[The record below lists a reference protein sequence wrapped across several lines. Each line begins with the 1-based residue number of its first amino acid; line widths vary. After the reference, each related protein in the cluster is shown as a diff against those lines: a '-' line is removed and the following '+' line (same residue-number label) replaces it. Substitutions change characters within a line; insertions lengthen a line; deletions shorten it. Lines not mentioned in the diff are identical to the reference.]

1 MISDHVQAP
10 YRIGFDIGGT
20 FTDFI
25 LADEASGRLH
35 LHKCLTTPEDPSI
48 AALAGLSDL
57 LEGAGVDLAQVGHI
71 VHGTTLVTNSIIE
84 RSGARLGLL
93 TTRGFRD
100 ILEMGTEQR
109 YDIHDLFLTFPE
121 PLASRRDRREIA
133 ERVSRD
139 GAVLEA
145 IDPDAVRREVRDLV
159 GDGVEALAV
168 CFLHAYRNPVHERL
182 VRDLVRSEF
191 PDLPV
196 SISSDVH
203 PQINEYERTSTTA
216 ANAYVQPLMSAY
228 VRRLDRALRERGFR
242 GRFHL
247 IQSSGGLTAP
257 ETAEAL
263 PIRFLESGPAGGAQ
277 ASALAG
283 RAIGHADLLSFDMG
297 GTTAKASLIQD
308 GEPDI
313 APMLEAARVRRFK
326 KGSGL
331 PVHAPVIDMME
342 IGAGGGSIARVD
354 DLGLLKVGP
363 ESAGAEPGPACYGQG
378 GAQPTVT
385 DANLLLGYLDPGY
398 FLGGRMALDTAAAE
412 SAMAGLAARL
422 GLSVAEA
429 AWGVYDLVSEN
440 MAGAARVHIVEK
452 GRDPRRYAMVAMGGA
467 GPLHAARVARK
478 LGVREVVVPPASG
491 AASALGFLVSP
502 VAYELSRS
510 APMRLANPDF
520 AGVGALL
527 GELETEG
534 RARLAAAG
542 VDDGVSVQRLAD
554 MRLRGQMHQISVPLP
569 AEPLSAVNLPAVVE
583 AFTAEYQRRYTHLYE
598 GAEIEV
604 LNWRVVCTGP
614 TPALS
619 ARLAGSDGDAGDAG
633 ADCDARADRDAHDG
647 RPARTDRTEAGS
659 RALKGHR
666 RAWVPEREA
675 FAEVPVHDRYAMRA
689 GTVVEGPAI
698 VEEREAT
705 TIVPDACTLTVDES
719 LNLRLSLAETSPP
732 RIVVGTDTALEQ
744 AVARIEADPIGL
756 EIMWSRMINIA
767 EECWQTVI
775 RTAFSL
781 IIGEA
786 QDFACEILDAEG
798 RQIVHSPR
806 AMPVFNLT
814 LPIAVK
820 AMIERHPPH
829 TLEPGDVLV
838 TNDPWLC
845 AGHLFDI
852 AVAVPVFRAGKVVA
866 FCGVVGHVTDI
877 GGTKDSLAAR
887 EIYEEG
893 FQIPPMK
900 LFRAGKPNEDLFT
913 LLAENVRRP
922 DQVLGDVHALVAA
935 GLTGAERIGEFM
947 EEYGTHDLEALATVV
962 QKRAEAATRAAIS
975 ALPDGRYEHRVEADG
990 LDTHMT
996 FPIRIAIEGDEIEV
1010 DFEGAPPQM
1019 DRGGSNCTLTY
1030 TKAHATYP
1038 LKCILTPEVPGN
1050 AGCYRAM
1057 RVTAPQRSIMNC
1069 DRPLAVNMR
1078 VRTGWYI
1085 APDVFGA
1092 LAKAAPDRVQAFT
1105 GLPSSALF
1113 YGVGPDGIF
1122 YSDHL
1127 FQGGGQGGSEHGDGH
1142 SALLYPT
1149 SAGNTSVEL
1158 FETRVPALV
1167 LEKAFVTDS
1176 GGPGRQRGGLGQV
1189 ISARKLDDDGKPCQV
1204 GLYPM
1209 GVLRPVPGLFGGKP
1223 GGRAGGRVSRPGGE
1237 VHDVG
1242 VGALSVLESSEEYA
1256 ELRVAGGSGFGDPM
1270 ERPFEAVQRDLD
1282 AGYVTTEG
1290 ARRDYGCVVG
1300 EDGLIDRAAS
1310 ERLRTGRTERP
1321 PGPAESPA
1329 PETTVSGPRQAPESS
1344 PVGAD

>member
-1 MISDHVQAP
+1 MPQDSNP
-10 YRIGFDIGGT
+10 SPCRIGFDIGGT

-25 LADEASGRLH
+25 LVDEAHGRLH

-57 LEGAGVDLAQVGHI
+57 LGAAGVDLAQVGHI
-71 VHGTTLVTNSIIE
+71 VHGTTLVTNAIIE
-84 RSGARLGLL
+84 RGGARLGLL

-121 PLASRRDRREIA
+121 PLASRRDRREVA

-159 GDGVEALAV
+159 DDGVEALAV
-168 CFLHAYRNPVHERL
+168 CFLHAYRNPAHERL

-191 PDLPV
+191 PGLPV

-203 PQINEYERTSTTA
+203 PQINEYERSSTTA

-277 ASALAG
+277 ASALVG

-308 GEPDI
+308 GAPDI
-313 APMLEAARVRRFK
+313 APMLEAARVRRFR

-378 GAQPTVT
+378 GVRPTVT

-422 GLSVAEA
+422 GLPVAKA
-429 AWGVYDLVSEN
+429 AWGVCDLVSEN

-510 APMRLANPDF
+510 APMRLASPDF
-520 AGVGALL
+520 AGVDALL
-527 GELETEG
+527 RELEAQG
-534 RARLAAAG
+534 RARLAGAG

-554 MRLRGQMHQISVPLP
+554 MRLHGQMHQISVPLP
-569 AEPLSAVNLPAVVE
+569 AEPLSADNLPAVVE

-604 LNWRVVCTGP
+604 LSWRVVCTGP
-614 TPALS
+614 APALS
-619 ARLAGSDGDAGDAG
+619 ARLAGSEGDDGDAGRDRNDRAEAAG
-633 ADCDARADRDAHDG
+633 
-647 RPARTDRTEAGS
+647 RT
-659 RALKGHR
+659 LKGHR

-675 FAEVPVHDRYAMRA
+675 FADVPVHDRYAMRA
-689 GTVVEGPAI
+689 GAVVEGPAI
-698 VEEREAT
+698 IEEREAT
-705 TIVPDACTLTVDES
+705 TIVPDACTLTVDEG
-719 LNLRLSLAETSPP
+719 LNLRLSLAEASPS
-732 RIVVGTDTALEQ
+732 RIVVGTDTALEE

-786 QDFACEILDAEG
+786 QDFACEILDGEG

-877 GGTKDSLAAR
+877 GGTRDSLAAR

-900 LFRAGKPNEDLFT
+900 LFRAGTPSEDLFT

-922 DQVLGDVHALVAA
+922 DQVLGDLHALVAA

-947 EEYGTHDLEALATVV
+947 EEYGMHDLEALATVV

-975 ALPDGRYEHRVEADG
+975 ALPDGCYEHRVEADG
-990 LDTHMT
+990 LDTHLS
-996 FPIRIAIEGDEIEV
+996 FPIRITVEGDEIEV

-1057 RVTAPQRSIMNC
+1057 RVTAPERSIMNC

-1092 LAKAAPDRVQAFT
+1092 LAKAAPGRVQAFT

-1113 YGVGPDGIF
+1113 YGVGPDGLF

-1127 FQGGGQGGSEHGDGH
+1127 FQGGGQGASERGDGH

-1167 LEKAFVTDS
+1167 REKAFVADS

-1189 ISARKLDDDGKPCQV
+1189 ISARKLDDDGRPCQV

-1209 GVLRPVPGLFGGKP
+1209 GVLRPVPGLFGGRP
-1223 GGRAGGRVSRPGGE
+1223 GGRAGGRTSRPGGE
-1237 VHDVG
+1237 VRDVG
-1242 VGALSVLESSEEYA
+1242 VGALSVLETPAEYA
-1256 ELRVAGGSGFGDPM
+1256 ELRVAGGSGFGDPL

-1282 AGYVTTEG
+1282 AGYVTAEG

-1300 EDGLIDRAAS
+1300 GDGTIDRAAS
-1310 ERLRTGRTERP
+1310 ERLRADRAARP
-1321 PGPAESPA
+1321 PSEDPAR
-1329 PETTVSGPRQAPESS
+1329 ETVQETAREMANSRRQAPESS
-1344 PVGAD
+1344 PTGID

>member
-1 MISDHVQAP
+1 MATSNSRRP
-10 YRIGFDIGGT
+10 RRIGFDIGGT

-25 LADEASGRLH
+25 LADESTGRLH

-48 AALAGLSDL
+48 GALEGMTDLLRAAGVALADVG
-57 LEGAGVDLAQVGHI
+57 QV
-71 VHGTTLVTNSIIE
+71 VHGTTLVTNAIIE
-84 RSGARLGLL
+84 RTGARLGLL

-109 YDIHDLFLTFPE
+109 YDIHDLFLTFPA
-121 PLASRRDRREIA
+121 PLAARRDRREIA

-145 IDPDAVRREVRDLV
+145 IDREAVRREVRDLV
-159 GDGVEALAV
+159 DDGVEALAV
-168 CFLHAYRNPVHERL
+168 CFLHAYKNPVHERE

-228 VRRLDRALRERGFR
+228 VRRLERVLRERGFR

-257 ETAEAL
+257 ETAERL

-277 ASALAG
+277 ASALVG

-342 IGAGGGSIARVD
+342 IGAGGGSIARAD

-378 GAQPTVT
+378 GVEPTVT
-385 DANLLLGYLDPGY
+385 DANLVLGYLDPRY

-412 SAMAGLAARL
+412 GAMAGLAERL
-422 GLSVAEA
+422 GLSVPQA
-429 AWGVYDLVSEN
+429 AWGIYDLVSEN

-491 AASALGFLVSP
+491 AASALGFLAAP
-502 VAYELSRS
+502 VAYEAARS
-510 APMRLANPDF
+510 WPMRIAAPDF
-520 AGVGALL
+520 ATVESLL
-527 GELETEG
+527 RELEAEG
-534 RARLAAAG
+534 RARLAEAG
-542 VDDGVSVQRLAD
+542 VAPDAGCAPGGDSVTGAKPEAARSDVSDTGNGAAVTVQRQAD
-554 MRLRGQMHQISVPLP
+554 MRLRGQMHQIAVPLP
-569 AEPLSAVNLPAVVE
+569 SEPLTSGNLPSVIE

-614 TPALS
+614 ASEPAVRLS
-619 ARLAGSDGDAGDAG
+619 GEGDGGNEAG
-633 ADCDARADRDAHDG
+633 APRSD
-647 RPARTDRTEAGS
+647 S
-659 RALKGHR
+659 LKGHR
-666 RAWVPEREA
+666 RAWVPGPGV
-675 FAEVPVHDRYAMRA
+675 FADVPVHDRYALVPGA
-689 GTVVEGPAI
+689 VIEGPAI

-705 TIVPDACTLTVDES
+705 TIVPDACTLTVDEGM
-719 LNLRLSLAETSPP
+719 NLRLALAETVPS
-732 RIVVGTDTALEQ
+732 RIVVGTDTALAE
-744 AVARIEADPIGL
+744 AVTRIEADPVGL
-756 EIMWSRMINIA
+756 EIMWSRMINIS

-786 QDFACEILDAEG
+786 QDFACEILDAGG

-814 LPIAVK
+814 LPIAVN
-820 AMIERHPPH
+820 AMIERYPPE

-852 AVAVPVFRAGKVVA
+852 AVAAPVFREGKVVA

-877 GGTKDSLAAR
+877 GGTKDSLNAR

-900 LFRAGKPNEDLFT
+900 LFRAGKPNEDIFT

-922 DQVLGDVHALVAA
+922 DQVLGDLHALVAA

-947 EEYGTHDLEALATVV
+947 EEYGMHDLEALATVV
-962 QKRAEAATRAAIS
+962 QGRAEAAMRQAIRN
-975 ALPDGRYEHRVEADG
+975 LPDGCYEHRVDADG
-990 LDTHMT
+990 IDTHLS
-996 FPIRIAIEGDEIEV
+996 FPIRIRIEGDEIDV
-1010 DFEGAPPQM
+1010 GFEGAPAQM

-1030 TKAHATYP
+1030 TQAHSTYP

-1050 AGCYRAM
+1050 AGCYRPM
-1057 RVTAPQRSIMNC
+1057 RVGAPERTIMNC

-1078 VRTGWYI
+1078 TRTGWYI
-1085 APDVFGA
+1085 APNVFGA
-1092 LAKAAPDRVQAFT
+1092 LAAAAPGRVQAFT

-1127 FQGGGQGGSEHGDGH
+1127 FQGGGQGASERGDGH

-1149 SAGNTSVEL
+1149 SAANTSVEL

-1167 LEKAFVTDS
+1167 IEKAFVTDS
-1176 GGPGRQRGGLGQV
+1176 GGPGRRRGGLGQV
-1189 ISARKLDDDGKPCQV
+1189 ISARKLEDDAKPCQV

-1209 GVLRPVPGLFGGKP
+1209 GVLRPVPGLFGGRP
-1223 GGRAGGRVSRPGGE
+1223 GGRSGGTVGRFDGAAR
-1237 VHDVG
+1237 DVG
-1242 VGALSVLESSEEYA
+1242 VGALAVLDTPEEYA

-1270 ERPFEAVQRDLD
+1270 ERPVEAVQRDLD
-1282 AGYVTTEG
+1282 AGYVSAEG
-1290 ARRDYGCVVG
+1290 ARREYGCVVG
-1300 EDGLIDRAAS
+1300 EDGAIDRVAS
-1310 ERLRTGRTERP
+1310 ERLRASRKRRAAEPETS
-1321 PGPAESPA
+1321 PAE
-1329 PETTVSGPRQAPESS
+1329 
-1344 PVGAD
+1344 AD